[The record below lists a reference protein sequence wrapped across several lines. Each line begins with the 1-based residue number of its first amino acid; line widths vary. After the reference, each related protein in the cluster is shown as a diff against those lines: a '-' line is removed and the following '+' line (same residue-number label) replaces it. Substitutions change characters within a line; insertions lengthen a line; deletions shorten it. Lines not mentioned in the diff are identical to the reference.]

1 MFHRLSQR
9 CYSTET
15 LETEQ
20 REYGIVELIKRI
32 NIQIMLSSVAHMLLT
47 PAWSALSWR
56 MKLFRQ
62 AYIVIVMII
71 LSVRTT
77 RAQRTTRSIPRGD
90 VLQRQSSRHIARKH
104 QN

>member
-47 PAWSALSWR
+47 PA
-56 MKLFRQ
+56 
-62 AYIVIVMII
+62 
-71 LSVRTT
+71 
-77 RAQRTTRSIPRGD
+77 
-90 VLQRQSSRHIARKH
+90 
-104 QN
+104 